1 MQKLT
6 LRVVVFRA
14 PDLDGL
20 FPCGFPPLPPL
31 PPPEPCP
38 LEPVPIWP
46 GPPCCPGACAF
57 ASLCFLWSLLSESLL
72 TSFHGVFAFSHMIPA
87 SSNECSYQA
96 LNITLVSG

>member
-6 LRVVVFRA
+6 LRVVVFGA
-14 PDLDGL
+14 PDPDGL

-46 GPPCCPGACAF
+46 GPPCCPGACPS

-72 TSFHGVFAFSHMIPA
+72 TSFYGVFAFSHMIP
-87 SSNECSYQA
+87 SVCGDSLPQL
-96 LNITLVSG
+96 LNL